1 MLIVIVAVNALC
13 TLPYHVTWLVSVFGY
28 PHSLAKKFC
37 VLLVIATSAAHPI
50 IYGTLNQDFA
60 RGFRSYLK
68 CMREHSLA
76 YRETIRKISAGT
88 RQNSVV
94 LPCKSSV
101 SSITPLQSHVLDKNK
116 DKGFAG
122 DGILDAEK
130 IVVHEYE
137 TCL

>member
-13 TLPYHVTWLVSVFGY
+13 TLPYHVTWLFSVFG
-28 PHSLAKKFC
+28 HLNSLAKKFC

-60 RGFRSYLK
+60 RGFRSYLR

-76 YRETIRKISAGT
+76 YRETVRKISGNK
-88 RQNSVV
+88 QNSVI
-94 LPCKSSV
+94 LPCKNSV
-101 SSITPLQSHVLDKNK
+101 SNSTPLPTV
-116 DKGFAG
+116 AG
-122 DGILDAEK
+122 RLEAEK
-130 IVVHEYE
+130 IVVHEFE